1 MVFVGL
7 EKAAKVV
14 VVVTGSN
21 VIGSVAVVETETVVS
36 GVVVHVVQTTPA
48 GRTHAYDV
56 ASAP

>member
-21 VIGSVAVVETETVVS
+21 VIGSVAVVATETFVSVVS
-36 GVVVHVVQTTPA
+36 EHVVQTTPA
-48 GRTHAYDV
+48 GRTQAYEV